1 MTSTVWMAERIV
13 KFGIGPRLFV
23 AALLSLAVLGIAG
36 VVTTRWSLGGS
47 HSASSGANDPDNGK
61 LIHALEMAYG
71 SHGSWAFLP
80 TAAED
85 RSRWLR
91 RLWAGMLAADG
102 PGATIAT
109 SGTYGDR
116 IALVDADGQSL
127 SGVVPGHLLRAIGSI
142 DTRRLPLIVGHRTVG
157 YLLIADAATADD
169 QLAVAFLLQERGRLG
184 VITAIGFLLAIALSV
199 LLADHFRRPIGKLA
213 DGARKLE
220 RGCFDTRMDD
230 RRSDEL
236 GELARI
242 FNHLA
247 ARLER
252 SELGRRQWVADTS
265 HELRTPLAVL
275 RAQIESLQDGIRSP
289 TPQSFALTL
298 AHVETMTRRVD
309 DLYELARA
317 DMAQLQFSMQQID
330 LWPVVQGAI
339 DSFRDRAAAMGL
351 AIESDTGPSLSTIVC
366 DVDRMRQVLVN
377 LMENAVRYTDAG
389 GRILIRGQS
398 ADTTMLVTIDDT
410 APGVPAQALGRLGE
424 RFFRSDGARAGPYGG
439 AGLGLALAS
448 KIVEGHGGRLE
459 FAASSLGGLQVR
471 ISLPL
476 APA

>member
-1 MTSTVWMAERIV
+1 V
-13 KFGIGPRLFV
+13 KFGIAPRLFV
-23 AALLSLAVLGIAG
+23 AVLLSFAALGLAG
-36 VVTTRWSLGGS
+36 VVTIRWGLVGAR
-47 HSASSGANDPDNGK
+47 SASSRANEPDSGH
-61 LIHALEMAYG
+61 LIRALETAYDR
-71 SHGSWAFLP
+71 HGSWAFLP

-91 RLWAGMLAADG
+91 TLWLGTLAPDRR
-102 PGATIAT
+102 GATVAT
-109 SGTYGDR
+109 AGTYGDR
-116 IALVDADGQSL
+116 IGLVDVDGQFL
-127 SGVVPGHLLRAIGSI
+127 SGVIPGHLLRAIGSI
-142 DTRRLPLIVGHRTVG
+142 DTRRLPLIVGNRTVG
-157 YLLIADAATADD
+157 YLLVADAATPDD
-169 QLAVAFLLQERGRLG
+169 QLPVAFLLQERGPLG
-184 VITAIGFLLAIALSV
+184 EIAAIGFLLAIALSL
-199 LLADHFRRPIGKLA
+199 LLAEHFRRPIGKLV
-213 DGARKLE
+213 DGARNLE
-220 RGCFDTRMDD
+220 HGRFETRMDE
-230 RRSDEL
+230 RRRDEL
-236 GELARI
+236 GELART

-252 SELGRRQWVADTS
+252 TELDRRQWIADTS

-289 TPQSFALTL
+289 TPQSFGLIL
-298 AHVETMTRRVD
+298 AHLETLTRRVD

-317 DMAQLQFSMQQID
+317 DMAQLQFSMQEID
-330 LWPVVQGAI
+330 LWPVVQGAV
-339 DSFRDRAAAMGL
+339 DSFRDRAMAMGL
-351 AIESDTGPSLSTIVC
+351 AIESETGPSLSTIIC

-398 ADTTMLVTIDDT
+398 ARTSLLVTIDDT

-424 RFFRSDGARAGPYGG
+424 RFFRSDGARAGPHGG
-439 AGLGLALAS
+439 AGLGLALAN

-459 FAASSLGGLQVR
+459 FLASSLGGLQAR